1 MYKSPRYPTTIEE
14 SEAFVAGQRHG
25 YLIATPPGGHPSVSI
40 LPFVKSGDSID
51 LHCVQA
57 DPTFKALQ
65 ANPRVTFFVSD
76 FLAFS
81 PHYWVDPVNAAAG
94 TLHFRAVQ
102 YSCEATW
109 STQPA
114 DVAAALALILRT
126 FEPEAS
132 YEPLADNEVYASRL
146 RMLAAVRLKVTHTQG
161 KFKVGPSAP
170 NEVKQQVVRGLR
182 ERGEPNDARAAD
194 VIEATLRRV

>member
-14 SEAFVAGQRHG
+14 AEAFVAGQRHG
-25 YLIATPPGGHPSVSI
+25 YLIATPQGGHPSVSI
-40 LPFVKSGDSID
+40 LPFVKTGDSIH

-57 DPTFKALQ
+57 DPTFEALQ
-65 ANPRVTFFVSD
+65 SNPRVTFFVAD

-94 TLHFRAVQ
+94 TLHFRAVE
-102 YSCEATW
+102 YACEATW
-109 STQPA
+109 STKPA

-132 YEPLADNEVYASRL
+132 YEPLGDNEMYGSRL
-146 RMLAAVRLKVTHTQG
+146 RMLAAVRLKVLDTQA
-161 KFKVGPSAP
+161 KFKLGPAAP
-170 NEVKQQVVRGLR
+170 NEVKQSVVRGLR
-182 ERGEPNDARAAD
+182 QRGGPNDARAAD
-194 VIEATLRRV
+194 VIEAALGR